1 MADGYNEEKKEG
13 TQGEGEEEKKFSFLQ
28 EKIKEKRSF
37 DWRKE
42 LQKVY
47 FTVFLAVVFG
57 VVAGYVFVVAVPYIQ
72 QRVNPE
78 EPSPVVIDQ
87 DDEMQEA
94 GEEEAQDEAPEADPV
109 IIQEKVSVELEDYE
123 SLFNKM
129 SVLAA
134 ECSRGLPSRDAGST
148 T

>member
-1 MADGYNEEKKEG
+1 MADDYNEEKKEG

-57 VVAGYVFVVAVPYIQ
+57 VVAG
-72 QRVNPE
+72 
-78 EPSPVVIDQ
+78 
-87 DDEMQEA
+87 
-94 GEEEAQDEAPEADPV
+94 
-109 IIQEKVSVELEDYE
+109 
-123 SLFNKM
+123 
-129 SVLAA
+129 
-134 ECSRGLPSRDAGST
+134 
-148 T
+148 